1 MAINTHKGLF
11 QYNRLPFGVSAAP
24 SIFQRIME
32 ILLQGLP
39 RVCLYLDDILV
50 TGQSDQELLTNL
62 SVVLQKLAAAGMK
75 LKPDKCFFIL
85 QEVEYLGHKISAN
98 GLEPTQEKGWAIVE
112 APAPRNVAQLKSF
125 LGMLNYYGK
134 FLPNLSTCLAPLYS
148 LLQKRSHW
156 SWGTKQHKAFEEAK
170 ALLVSSHMLTHYDP
184 TKPLILACD
193 ASPYGIGAV
202 LSHRVGDDELPTAFA
217 SRSLAPAEKNYL
229 QIDKEALAIV
239 YGVKLSHQ
247 YLFGRHFMKKSD
259 HKPLQY
265 LLGERKGIPIMA

>member
-32 ILLQGLP
+32 TLLQGLP
-39 RVCLYLDDILV
+39 GVCLYLDDILV

-184 TKPLILACD
+184 
-193 ASPYGIGAV
+193 
-202 LSHRVGDDELPTAFA
+202 
-217 SRSLAPAEKNYL
+217 N
-229 QIDKEALAIV
+229 QAINFSV
-239 YGVKLSHQ
+239 
-247 YLFGRHFMKKSD
+247 
-259 HKPLQY
+259 
-265 LLGERKGIPIMA
+265 